1 MLDPTAVP
9 RAASAPATYD
19 AGFVDEMGT
28 SLAGHYLGWFP
39 FCRDAVLSTVD
50 SFADSDRLCRYLGLQ
65 ADQLDRARL
74 TEGWLRPFRS
84 YLTRSG
90 KFVRPYLVCLCMEGY
105 GRDPRTLPSMV
116 ALAEVIH
123 SSSLILDDIAD
134 DSLLRRGGPTAHQQ
148 VGVRVAGATGAA
160 WMNLGF
166 ELLGTPVVDQLF
178 RAMAWEHF
186 VTGLGTTIDVTW
198 PWKGS
203 TRHAP
208 EEYLQEVIHR
218 STSYTYR
225 LPMKIGGWVGGAS
238 ASEVAKLASFGEQLG
253 LAFQLMDD
261 ILNVAPRD
269 AHWGKEVAE
278 DVAQGK
284 ITLQVLLALERGT
297 DAQRSRLLQVLA
309 ARTHDP
315 HPLMAAV
322 DILRAT
328 GALDDCRRQAEAMA
342 AECVAIAHSLE
353 MKPEHRERLAQF
365 ADYIVKRGR

>member
-1 MLDPTAVP
+1 V
-9 RAASAPATYD
+9 AAETYD
-19 AGFVDEMGT
+19 AGFVGEMAA
-28 SLAGHYLGWFP
+28 SLADHYLHWFP

-50 SFADSDRLCRYLGLQ
+50 GFAESDNLKRYLGLEV
-65 ADQLDRARL
+65 DQLDRARMDA
-74 TEGWLRPFRS
+74 GWRRPFRS

-90 KFVRPYLVCLCMEGY
+90 KFVRPYLACLCMEGY
-105 GRDPRTLPSMV
+105 GRDPRSLPRMV
-116 ALAEVIH
+116 ALAEIIH

-166 ELLGTPVVDQLF
+166 ELVWSERERLGSEVVDHLF

-198 PWKGS
+198 PWQGS
-203 TRHAP
+203 TRHSAD
-208 EEYLQEVIHR
+208 EYLQEVIHR

-225 LPMKIGGWVGGAS
+225 LPMKIGGWAGGAG
-238 ASEVAKLASFGEQLG
+238 ANEVAKLASYGEQLG

-278 DVAQGK
+278 DIAQGK
-284 ITLQVLLALERGT
+284 ITLQVLIALERGT
-297 DAQRSRLLQVLA
+297 DAQRAHLLEVLA

-315 HPLMAAV
+315 RELMAAV
-322 DILRAT
+322 EILRAT
-328 GALDDCRRQAEAMA
+328 GALEDCQCRAESMA
-342 AECVAIAHSLE
+342 NDCVAIAHSLD
-353 MKPEHRERLAQF
+353 MKPEHRARLAQF